1 MRMLTLMIDIFQCS
15 YPHLQSKALDSM
27 WMSGDIRGTSRS
39 PHKHHRGL
47 CNVINSVRCKV
58 PSEAPM
64 AALPCD
70 AAILHTGLDD
80 STLLVVDSV
89 CEAFSACVKQLFRS
103 AQEPGRRSF
112 ELEGS
117 L

>member
-1 MRMLTLMIDIFQCS
+1 
-15 YPHLQSKALDSM
+15 
-27 WMSGDIRGTSRS
+27 
-39 PHKHHRGL
+39 
-47 CNVINSVRCKV
+47 
-58 PSEAPM
+58 M